1 MNSNSKFS
9 KSLLLCILLLFFS
22 TSLSLNLDG
31 TLLLAFK
38 YSIISDP
45 LSVLDNW
52 DYTDSTPCSW
62 TGIKCAAVENTPN
75 NRMFD
80 NLRVVSLNL
89 PNSKL
94 LGFLPEDLGFITHL
108 QTLDLSDN
116 FLNGPLPQSLVN
128 ASELQVLSLSNNAI
142 TGHIIPIKIESLR
155 IFDLSS
161 NSLTGP
167 LPPEL
172 GGSNLRFL
180 NLSSNKLSGSIP
192 REFARKIQENATIDL
207 SFNDLSGEIPNLA
220 PFSNQKIESFQ
231 GNVNLCGK
239 PLKKLCVIPSNIST
253 NPPNFETSNNTS
265 SSSSP
270 AIAVMPKPINNSTNP
285 SQDSS
290 STRNNRISSRHGLK
304 PSAIAGI
311 TIVPLAGIG
320 IFAMIIFLYIH
331 HKRKRANR
339 TFSTYE
345 FKKDTNPPSSSV
357 LVKEKEPKHLI
368 LNLNLPT
375 LSCLS
380 AKNEDRDKC
389 GVVIKTLVMVDNGE
403 TELDPDTLFRA
414 SAYVLGSSGP
424 SIVYKAVLRD
434 GTSFAVRRI
443 GDVACGGGMKEFER
457 RVRVV
462 AKMHHPNLVRVR
474 GFYWGDDEKLVIC
487 DYVSNGSLANVG
499 YRKFGS
505 SPYHLPFETRL
516 KIARG
521 VARGLTYIHDKKK
534 VHGNIKPSNILLTPD
549 MEPVISD
556 FGLDWLVHGP
566 ARHVNNVGPTSLYRA
581 PESLDNPK
589 PSAKWDVYSLGILS
603 LEMLTG
609 KVLLGPE
616 LSQWATGGPMAEE
629 PNRVL
634 RMADVAIRGD
644 VARREETVLAWFKL
658 GFSCASLAPKKRPSM
673 RHALHVQVRPNKSL
687 RLSSSMR
694 GSSSSRF
701 IGLMRSLKGF

>member
-1 MNSNSKFS
+1 MNSKFS
-9 KSLLLCILLLFFS
+9 KSSFLCILLLFFT
-22 TSLSLNLDG
+22 TSLGLNLDG

-45 LSVLDNW
+45 LSVLDDW
-52 DYTDSTPCSW
+52 DYTDPSPCSW

-75 NRMFD
+75 DIPFD
-80 NLRVVSLNL
+80 NLRVVSLTL
-89 PNSKL
+89 PSSKL

-116 FLNGPLPQSLVN
+116 FLNGPLPRSFVN

-142 TGHIIPIKIESLR
+142 TGHILPIKVESLR

-167 LPPEL
+167 LPPEF
-172 GGSNLRFL
+172 GGSNLKFL

-192 REFARKIQENATIDL
+192 QELARKIQENGTIDL
-207 SFNDLSGEIPNLA
+207 SFNDLSGEIPDLA

-239 PLKKLCVIPSNIST
+239 PLKKLCVIPSNIS
-253 NPPNFETSNNTS
+253 NPPNFETSNTSS

-270 AIAVMPKPINNSTNP
+270 AIAVMPKPINNSKNP

-290 STRNNRISSRHGLK
+290 STRNNGISSRHGLK
-304 PSAIAGI
+304 PGAIAGI

-320 IFAMIIFLYIH
+320 IFATIIFLYIH
-331 HKRKRANR
+331 QKKKRANDA
-339 TFSTYE
+339 FSTYE
-345 FKKDTNPPSSSV
+345 FKKDTNPSSSSV
-357 LVKEKEPKHLI
+357 LVKEKETKHLI

-380 AKNEDRDKC
+380 TKNEGRDKC
-389 GVVIKTLVMVDNGE
+389 DVVIKNLVMVDNGE

-457 RVRVV
+457 RVRSI

-487 DYVSNGSLANVG
+487 DYVSNGSLANIG
-499 YRKFGS
+499 YRKIGS

-566 ARHVNNVGPTSLYRA
+566 AHQVSKVGPTSLYRA
-581 PESLDNPK
+581 PESLNNPR
-589 PSAKWDVYSLGILS
+589 PSAKWDVYSFGILL
-603 LEMLTG
+603 LELLTG
-609 KVLLGPE
+609 KVLSGPE
-616 LSQWATGGPMAEE
+616 LSQLWATGGPMAEE
-629 PNRVL
+629 PDRVL

-658 GFSCASLAPKKRPSM
+658 GFSCASLAPKKRPCM
-673 RHALHVQVRPNKSL
+673 RHALHVLEKISCSN
-687 RLSSSMR
+687 
-694 GSSSSRF
+694 
-701 IGLMRSLKGF
+701 